1 MASVN
6 NPLYYLTGILAPDIC
21 LGCQVEADGLLC
33 TSCRLKLPTLS
44 GSCFYCGRP
53 SLNSQTCDHC
63 QPKTSLVAIAARTS
77 YQEPLAQ
84 KLLWKL
90 KSDRSQAA
98 AGSVAKCLLPCL
110 PNLAKPTIIVP
121 VPTANRRVRA
131 RGYDQSVLIAK
142 RLAKLS
148 GLPCRRVLV
157 RLHNSEQKGAGRQQR
172 FAQQQ
177 ASLIVVKPQV
187 IMNSRILL
195 VDDVV
200 TTGATLEAAAAALHR
215 AGDTKISAVVFAAA

>member
-1 MASVN
+1 MN
-6 NPLYYLTGILAPDIC
+6 NPLYYLTGILAPDLC
-21 LGCQVEADGLLC
+21 LGCRVEADGPLC
-33 TSCRLKLPTLS
+33 ASCRLKLPTLP
-44 GSCFYCGRP
+44 GNCFYCGRP
-53 SLNSQTCDHC
+53 SWHSRTCDRC
-63 QPKTSLVAIAARTS
+63 QPKTSLLAIAARTS

-98 AGSVAKCLLPCL
+98 AGSVAKCLLTCL
-110 PNLAKPTIIVP
+110 PDLAKLTTIVP

-142 RLAKLS
+142 HLAKLT
-148 GLPCRRVLV
+148 GLPCRQVLA
-157 RLHNSEQKGAGRQQR
+157 RLHSAEQKGAGRQQR

-177 ASLIVVKPQV
+177 ASLIVIKPQV
-187 IMNSRILL
+187 IRNNRVLL

-200 TTGATLEAAAAALHR
+200 TTGATLEAAAAALHG
-215 AGDTKISAVVFAAA
+215 AGVTKISAVVFAAA